1 MSNNMQI
8 RKEGGKWGGGKSK
21 DMVAFLAEFVWKGE
35 NEAQKTNRNGMK
47 EDNRRKETLVV
58 VCA

>member
-8 RKEGGKWGGGKSK
+8 RKEGGKWGGAKSK

-47 EDNRRKETLVV
+47 EDNRTK
-58 VCA
+58 